1 MPRPKPLTVQSVRF
15 SVPALSIPALVAG
28 APPCTVRPDIA
39 AVALELMAKPAKLAL
54 LRNTVSTLE
63 PGPLIVTS
71 EEMVGST
78 LVKVIV
84 PVNAMRSIVSEPL
97 LLPAAHSPAV
107 APDVVLV
114 LAAVIASRKV
124 HKPSVPF
131 ATSEVLL
138 TVMVLPAAGVIT
150 PSTG

>member
-1 MPRPKPLTVQSVRF
+1 
-15 SVPALSIPALVAG
+15 
-28 APPCTVRPDIA
+28 
-39 AVALELMAKPAKLAL
+39 
-54 LRNTVSTLE
+54 
-63 PGPLIVTS
+63 LIVMSDEMS
-71 EEMVGST
+71 EST

-84 PVNAMRSIVSEPL
+84 PVNPVRSIASELL
-97 LLPAAHSPAV
+97 LLPAIHSPGA
-107 APDVVLV
+107 APEDVLL

-150 PSTG
+150 ALPGAGGLSAKPFDVGAGFFADVDCHRGDRATNKTKATQMEA